1 MRKIYFL
8 LPALVLAACNNE
20 DVKENYDASP
30 VSFMSDIAYEEVSSR
45 STVDNSW
52 DGGEKIAVMIGDV
65 VKEYT
70 VSNGGVMTS
79 ETPFYWNE
87 FSGSEVTVNA
97 WYPYSETKQEVTV
110 SADQSMPE
118 GYQQSD
124 FLEVTEATV
133 SKSNSVLSFSH
144 RGTKLILNVAL
155 NESFGNVGVKEMY
168 VTNISGVN
176 GGATEVKALKTGYKA
191 FVALIA
197 GQDIAE
203 NSDFLRIVFDD
214 NRTAIYN
221 TGTTRYTL
229 GKGKYYTFN
238 VAVNGLEE
246 VTVTT
251 SESGVW
257 VNEQENL
264 DGTHPTV
271 TPESN
276 GGQWNNT
283 SEPLTGTVS

>member
-8 LPALVLAACNNE
+8 LPALALAACNNE

-52 DGGEKIAVMIGDV
+52 SGGEKIAVMIGDV

-97 WYPYSETKQEVTV
+97 WYPYSETKQDVIV
-110 SADQSMPE
+110 SADQSTPE

-133 SKSNSVLSFSH
+133 SKNNPVLSFSH
-144 RGTKLILNVAL
+144 RGTKLILNVTL
-155 NESFGNVGVKEMY
+155 KESLGNVAVKEMY

-176 GGATEVKALKTGYKA
+176 GATEVKALKTA
-191 FVALIA
+191 DNVFVALIA

-203 NSDFLRIVFDD
+203 SSDFLRIVFDD

-221 TGTTRYTL
+221 TGTTGYNL
-229 GKGKYYTFN
+229 DKGKYYTFN
-238 VAVNGLEE
+238 VTVNSLEE
-246 VTVTT
+246 VTV
-251 SESGVW
+251 SAAESGAW
-257 VNEQENL
+257 VNVQDDLN
-264 DGTHPTV
+264 GTHPTV
-271 TPESN
+271 TPESD

-283 SEPLTGTVS
+283 SEELQGTVS

>member
-8 LPALVLAACNNE
+8 LPALALAACNNE

-97 WYPYSETKQEVTV
+97 WYPYSETKQDVIV

-133 SKSNSVLSFSH
+133 SKNNSVLSFSH
-144 RGTKLILNVAL
+144 RGTKLILNVTL
-155 NESFGNVGVKEMY
+155 KESLGNVAVKEMY

-176 GGATEVKALKTGYKA
+176 GATEVKALKTA
-191 FVALIA
+191 DNVFVALIA

-203 NSDFLRIVFDD
+203 SSDFLRIVFDD

-221 TGTTRYTL
+221 TGTTGYNL
-229 GKGKYYTFN
+229 DKGKYYTFN
-238 VAVNGLEE
+238 VTVNSLEE
-246 VTVTT
+246 VTV
-251 SESGVW
+251 SAAESGAW
-257 VNEQENL
+257 VNVQDDLN
-264 DGTHPTV
+264 GTHPTV
-271 TPESN
+271 TPESD
-276 GGQWNNT
+276 GGQWNST
-283 SEPLTGTVS
+283 SEELQGTVS

>member
-8 LPALVLAACNNE
+8 LPALALAACNNE

-30 VSFMSDIAYEEVSSR
+30 VSFMSDIAYEKVSSR

-52 DGGEKIAVMIGDV
+52 SGGEKIAVMIGDV
-65 VKEYT
+65 VKGYT
-70 VSNGGVMTS
+70 VSNDGVMTS

-97 WYPYSETKQEVTV
+97 WYPYSETKQDVIV
-110 SADQSMPE
+110 SADQSTPE

-133 SKSNSVLSFSH
+133 SKNNPVLSFSH
-144 RGTKLILNVAL
+144 RGTKLILNVTL
-155 NESFGNVGVKEMY
+155 KESLGNVAVKEMY

-176 GGATEVKALKTGYKA
+176 GATEVKALKTA
-191 FVALIA
+191 DNVFVALIA

-203 NSDFLRIVFDD
+203 SSDFLKIVFDD

-221 TGTTRYTL
+221 TGTTGYNL
-229 GKGKYYTFN
+229 DKGKYYTFN
-238 VAVNGLEE
+238 VTVNSLEE
-246 VTVTT
+246 VTV
-251 SESGVW
+251 SAAESGAW
-257 VNEQENL
+257 VDEQDDLN
-264 DGTHPTV
+264 GTHPTV
-271 TPESN
+271 TPESD

-283 SEPLTGTVS
+283 SEELQGTVS

>member
-8 LPALVLAACNNE
+8 LPALALAACNNE

-52 DGGEKIAVMIGDV
+52 SGGEKIAVMIGDV

-79 ETPFYWNE
+79 ETPFYWND
-87 FSGSEVTVNA
+87 FTGSEVTVNA
-97 WYPYSETKQEVTV
+97 WYPYSETKQDVIV
-110 SADQSMPE
+110 SADQSTPE

-144 RGTKLILNVAL
+144 RGTKLILNVTL
-155 NESFGNVGVKEMY
+155 KESLGNVAVKEMY

-176 GGATEVKALKTGYKA
+176 GATEVKALKTA
-191 FVALIA
+191 DNVFVALIA
-197 GQDIAE
+197 GQNIAE
-203 NSDFLRIVFDD
+203 SSDFLRIVFED

-221 TGTTRYTL
+221 TGTTGYNL
-229 GKGKYYTFN
+229 DKGKYYTFN
-238 VAVNGLEE
+238 VTVNSLEE
-246 VTVTT
+246 VTV
-251 SESGVW
+251 SAAESGAW
-257 VNEQENL
+257 VNVQDNL
-264 DGTHPTV
+264 NGTHPTV
-271 TPESN
+271 TPESD

-283 SEPLTGTVS
+283 SEELQGTVS

>member
-8 LPALVLAACNNE
+8 LPALALAACNNE

-52 DGGEKIAVMIGDV
+52 SGGEKIAVMIDGT
-65 VKEYT
+65 VKKYT

-97 WYPYSETKQEVTV
+97 WYPYSETKQDVIV
-110 SADQSMPE
+110 SADQSTPE

-144 RGTKLILNVAL
+144 RGTKLILNVSL
-155 NESFGNVGVKEMY
+155 NDSFGNVAVMEMY
-168 VTNISGVN
+168 VANISGVN
-176 GGATEVKALKTGYKA
+176 GATEVKALKTA
-191 FVALIA
+191 DNVFVALIA
-197 GQDIAE
+197 GQNIAE
-203 NSDFLRIVFDD
+203 SSDFLKIVFDD

-221 TGTTRYTL
+221 TGTKVYTL
-229 GKGKYYTFN
+229 DKGKYYTFK
-238 VAVNGLEE
+238 VTVNSLEE
-246 VTVTT
+246 VTV
-251 SESGVW
+251 SAAESGAW
-257 VNEQENL
+257 VNVQDNL
-264 DGTHPTV
+264 NGAHPTV
-271 TPESN
+271 TPESD

-283 SEPLTGTVS
+283 SEELPGTVS

>member
-8 LPALVLAACNNE
+8 LPALALAACNNE
-20 DVKENYDASP
+20 YVKENNDASP
-30 VSFMSDIAYEEVSSR
+30 VSFMSDIAYEKVSSR

-52 DGGEKIAVMIGDV
+52 SGGEKIAVMIGDV
-65 VKEYT
+65 VKGYA
-70 VSNGGVMTS
+70 VSNDGVMTS

-97 WYPYSETKQEVTV
+97 WYPYSETKQEVIV
-110 SADQSMPE
+110 SADQSTPE
-118 GYQQSD
+118 SYQQSD

-144 RGTKLILNVAL
+144 RGTKLILNVSL
-155 NESFGNVGVKEMY
+155 NDSFGNVAVKEMY
-168 VTNISGVN
+168 VTNISGVK
-176 GGATEVKALKTGYKA
+176 GATEVKALKTADNA
-191 FVALIA
+191 FVALIS

-203 NSDFLRIVFDD
+203 SSDFLKIVFDD

-221 TGTTRYTL
+221 TGTTGYNL
-229 GKGKYYTFN
+229 DKGKYYTFN
-238 VAVNGLEE
+238 VTVNSLKEM
-246 VTVTT
+246 TV
-251 SESGVW
+251 SAAESGAW
-257 VNEQENL
+257 VNVQDDLN
-264 DGTHPTV
+264 GTHPTV

-283 SEPLTGTVS
+283 SEELQGTVS

>member
-8 LPALVLAACNNE
+8 LPALALAACNNE

-52 DGGEKIAVMIGDV
+52 SGGEKIAVMIGDV

-97 WYPYSETKQEVTV
+97 WYPYSETKQDVIV
-110 SADQSMPE
+110 SADQSTPE

-133 SKSNSVLSFSH
+133 SKNNPVLSFSH
-144 RGTKLILNVAL
+144 RGTKLILNVTL
-155 NESFGNVGVKEMY
+155 KESLGNVAVKEMY

-176 GGATEVKALKTGYKA
+176 GATEVKALKTA
-191 FVALIA
+191 DNVFVALIA
-197 GQDIAE
+197 GQNIAE
-203 NSDFLRIVFDD
+203 SSDFLRIVFED

-221 TGTTRYTL
+221 TGTTGYNL
-229 GKGKYYTFN
+229 DKGKYYTFN
-238 VAVNGLEE
+238 VTVNSLEE
-246 VTVTT
+246 VTV
-251 SESGVW
+251 SAAESGAW
-257 VNEQENL
+257 VNVQDDLN
-264 DGTHPTV
+264 GTHPTV
-271 TPESN
+271 TPESD
-276 GGQWNNT
+276 GGQWNST
-283 SEPLTGTVS
+283 SEELQGTVS

>member
-52 DGGEKIAVMIGDV
+52 DGGEKIAVMIDGT

-87 FSGSEVTVNA
+87 FSGSAVTVNA
-97 WYPYSETKQEVTV
+97 WYPYSETKQDVIV
-110 SADQSMPE
+110 SADQSTPE

-133 SKSNSVLSFSH
+133 SKNNPVLSFSH
-144 RGTKLILNVAL
+144 RGTKLILNVSL
-155 NESFGNVGVKEMY
+155 NDSFGNVAVKEMY
-168 VTNISGVN
+168 VTNISGVK
-176 GGATEVKALKTGYKA
+176 GATEVKALKTADNA
-191 FVALIA
+191 FVALIS

-203 NSDFLRIVFDD
+203 SSDFLKIVFDD

-221 TGTTRYTL
+221 RGTTGYNL
-229 GKGKYYTFN
+229 DKGKYYTFN
-238 VAVNGLEE
+238 VTVNSLKE
-246 VTVTT
+246 VTV
-251 SESGVW
+251 SAAESGAW
-257 VNEQENL
+257 VNVQDDLN
-264 DGTHPTV
+264 GTHPTV
-271 TPESN
+271 TPESD

-283 SEPLTGTVS
+283 SEELQGTVS

>member
-87 FSGSEVTVNA
+87 FNGSEVTVNA

-110 SADQSMPE
+110 SADQSTPE

-133 SKSNSVLSFSH
+133 SKSDSVLSFSH

-155 NESFGNVGVKEMY
+155 NESFGNVAVKEMY
-168 VTNISGVN
+168 VTNISGVKD
-176 GGATEVKALKTGYKA
+176 ATEVKALKTVDNA
-191 FVALIA
+191 FVALIS
-197 GQDIAE
+197 GQSIAE
-203 NSDFLRIVFDD
+203 NSDFLRIVFED
-214 NRTAIYN
+214 NRTAIYT
-221 TGTTRYTL
+221 TGTTGYNL
-229 GKGKYYTFN
+229 DKGKYYIFN
-238 VAVNGLEE
+238 VTVNSLEE

-251 SESGVW
+251 SESGEW
-257 VNEQENL
+257 VDKQENL
-264 DGTHPTV
+264 NGTHPTV
-271 TPESN
+271 TPGSD

-283 SEPLTGTVS
+283 SEDLTGTVS

>member
-20 DVKENYDASP
+20 DVKENYDTSP

-79 ETPFYWNE
+79 ETPFYWND
-87 FSGSEVTVNA
+87 FTGSEVTVNA
-97 WYPYSETKQEVTV
+97 WYPYSETKQDVIV
-110 SADQSMPE
+110 SADQSTPE

-144 RGTKLILNVAL
+144 RGTKLILNVTL
-155 NESFGNVGVKEMY
+155 KESLGNVAVKEMY

-176 GGATEVKALKTGYKA
+176 GATEVKALKTA
-191 FVALIA
+191 DNVFVALIA
-197 GQDIAE
+197 GQNIAE
-203 NSDFLRIVFDD
+203 SSDFLRIVFED
-214 NRTAIYN
+214 NRTAIYT
-221 TGTTRYTL
+221 TGTTGYNL
-229 GKGKYYTFN
+229 DKGKYYTFN
-238 VAVNGLEE
+238 VTVNSLEE
-246 VTVTT
+246 VTV
-251 SESGVW
+251 SAAESGAW
-257 VNEQENL
+257 VNVQDDLN
-264 DGTHPTV
+264 GTHPTV
-271 TPESN
+271 TPESD
-276 GGQWNNT
+276 GGQWNST
-283 SEPLTGTVS
+283 SEELQGTVS

>member
-8 LPALVLAACNNE
+8 LPALALAACNNE

-52 DGGEKIAVMIGDV
+52 SGGEKIAVMIDGT
-65 VKEYT
+65 VKKYT

-87 FSGSEVTVNA
+87 FSGSAVTVNA
-97 WYPYSETKQEVTV
+97 WYPYSKTKQDVTV
-110 SADQSMPE
+110 SADQSSEE
-118 GYQQSD
+118 GYKQSD
-124 FLEVTEATV
+124 FLEVTDATV
-133 SKSNSVLSFSH
+133 NKSNPVLSFSH
-144 RGTKLILNVAL
+144 RGTKLILNVTL

-168 VTNISGVN
+168 VANISGVN
-176 GGATEVKALKTGYKA
+176 GGATEVKALKTADKA

-203 NSDFLRIVFDD
+203 SSDFLRIVFDD

-221 TGTTRYTL
+221 TGTTVYTL
-229 GKGKYYTFN
+229 DKGKYYTFN
-238 VAVNGLEE
+238 VAVNSLEE

-251 SESGVW
+251 SESGAW
-257 VNEQENL
+257 VDEQENL
-264 DGTHPTV
+264 NGTHPTV
-271 TPESN
+271 TPESD

-283 SEPLTGTVS
+283 SEDLTGTVS

>member
-8 LPALVLAACNNE
+8 LPALALAACNNE

-30 VSFMSDIAYEEVSSR
+30 VSFMSDIAYEKVSSR

-52 DGGEKIAVMIGDV
+52 SGGEKIAVMIGDV
-65 VKEYT
+65 VKGYT
-70 VSNGGVMTS
+70 VSNDGVMTS

-97 WYPYSETKQEVTV
+97 WYPYSETKQDVIV
-110 SADQSMPE
+110 SADQSTPE

-133 SKSNSVLSFSH
+133 SKNNPVLSFSH
-144 RGTKLILNVAL
+144 RGTKLILNVTL
-155 NESFGNVGVKEMY
+155 KESLGNVAVKEMY

-176 GGATEVKALKTGYKA
+176 GATEVKALKTA
-191 FVALIA
+191 DNVFVALIA
-197 GQDIAE
+197 GQNIAE
-203 NSDFLRIVFDD
+203 SSDFLRIVFED

-221 TGTTRYTL
+221 TGTTGYTL

-238 VAVNGLEE
+238 VAVNSLEE

-251 SESGVW
+251 PESGAW

-271 TPESN
+271 TPESD
-276 GGQWNNT
+276 GGQWNST
-283 SEPLTGTVS
+283 SEELQGTVS

>member
-8 LPALVLAACNNE
+8 LPALALAACNNE

-97 WYPYSETKQEVTV
+97 WYPYSETKQDVIV

-144 RGTKLILNVAL
+144 RGTKLILNVTL
-155 NESFGNVGVKEMY
+155 KESFGNVAVKEMY
-168 VTNISGVN
+168 VTNISGVK
-176 GGATEVKALKTGYKA
+176 GATEVKALKTADNA

-203 NSDFLRIVFDD
+203 SSDFLKIVFDD

-221 TGTTRYTL
+221 TGTTGYNL
-229 GKGKYYTFN
+229 DKGKY
-238 VAVNGLEE
+238 
-246 VTVTT
+246 
-251 SESGVW
+251 
-257 VNEQENL
+257 
-264 DGTHPTV
+264 
-271 TPESN
+271 
-276 GGQWNNT
+276 
-283 SEPLTGTVS
+283 

>member
-8 LPALVLAACNNE
+8 LPALALAACNNE
-20 DVKENYDASP
+20 DVKENYNASP
-30 VSFMSDIAYEEVSSR
+30 VSFMSDIAYEKVSSR

-52 DGGEKIAVMIGDV
+52 SGGEKIAVMIDGT

-70 VSNGGVMTS
+70 VSNDGVMTS

-97 WYPYSETKQEVTV
+97 WYPYSETKQDVIV

-144 RGTKLILNVAL
+144 RGTKLILNVSL
-155 NESFGNVGVKEMY
+155 NDSFGNVAVKEMY
-168 VTNISGVN
+168 VANISGVN
-176 GGATEVKALKTGYKA
+176 GATEVKALKTA
-191 FVALIA
+191 DNVFVALIA
-197 GQDIAE
+197 GQNIAE
-203 NSDFLRIVFDD
+203 SSDFLRIVFDD

-221 TGTTRYTL
+221 TGTTGYNL
-229 GKGKYYTFN
+229 DKGKYYTFN
-238 VAVNGLEE
+238 VTVNSLEE
-246 VTVTT
+246 VTV
-251 SESGVW
+251 SAAESGAW
-257 VNEQENL
+257 VNVQDDLN
-264 DGTHPTV
+264 GTHPTV
-271 TPESN
+271 TPESD

-283 SEPLTGTVS
+283 SEELQGTVS